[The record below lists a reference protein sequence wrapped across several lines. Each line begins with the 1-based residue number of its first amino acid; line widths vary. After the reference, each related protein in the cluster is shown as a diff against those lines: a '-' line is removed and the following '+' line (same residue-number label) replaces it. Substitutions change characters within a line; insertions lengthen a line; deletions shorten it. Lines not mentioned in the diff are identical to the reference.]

1 MLSSWISKGAE
12 AITNSA
18 KSMAQ
23 STSTSVDSQAIMR
36 QALNRI
42 EAKLSK

>member
-23 STSTSVDSQAIMR
+23 SSSSSVDTQTIMK

>member
-1 MLSSWISKGAE
+1 MAMLSSWISKGAE

-23 STSTSVDSQAIMR
+23 STNSSVDTQAIMR
-36 QALNRI
+36 QVLNKI
-42 EAKLSK
+42 